1 MHDMSIV
8 IGCAYVANLMIAD
21 FTPEDI
27 CALLLARHGL
37 QINIDL
43 NQHYW
48 NNHDRDHHH
57 HTKNHDINNHNAKN
71 HDLCRAALL
80 NLKVAALGLRTS
92 VANLCH
98 DEGGFHGFRGFHGF
112 DGLNDFCG
120 FHGFNDGR
128 VTSLWTFLHTV
139 SCWGSFTQTYNSH
152 IDNALWYWLFKHIY
166 IIYKFTV
173 KKKKFNVFI
182 CKW

>member
-1 MHDMSIV
+1 MSIV
-8 IGCAYVANLMIAD
+8 NGCAYVANLMIAD

-27 CALLLARHGL
+27 CALLLTRHGL

-43 NQHYW
+43 NRHYY
-48 NNHDRDHHH
+48 NNHDHHHH

-98 DEGGFHGFRGFHGF
+98 DEDGFHGFDGFHDFHGFRGFR
-112 DGLNDFCG
+112 G
-120 FHGFNDGR
+120 FHGLNGFRGFNDDQ

-139 SCWGSFTQTYNSH
+139 SCRGSFTQTYNSH
-152 IDNALWYWLFKHIY
+152 IDNILWRL
-166 IIYKFTV
+166 
-173 KKKKFNVFI
+173 
-182 CKW
+182 